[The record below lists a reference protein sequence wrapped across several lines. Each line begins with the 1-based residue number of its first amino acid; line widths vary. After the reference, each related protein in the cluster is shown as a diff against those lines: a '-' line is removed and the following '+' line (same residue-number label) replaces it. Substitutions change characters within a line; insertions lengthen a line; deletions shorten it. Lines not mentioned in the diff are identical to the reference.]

1 MLARRETCVPAEL
14 ATETLG
20 PLEKYVAAN
29 DNLKG
34 AKSWASGGVVGPV
47 GEVVPIINRDYVVP
61 RSVYERLLASAP
73 KSTNV
78 VTTADVVGINY
89 ADDDS
94 PVVPEL
100 TEADWQRHAE
110 ETSFA
115 FRQAEQPPRSQYIGL
130 QRSSHLEK
138 TPQERLPQAVRTLSR
153 LPGYIY
159 LGTAYSK
166 YEAGHDAASRV
177 AADAAARLMA
187 AGLCIFAPIPHGH
200 TITLAGDLP
209 KDWAFWKKQCDP
221 MIEAA
226 AGMVVLTMH
235 GWQESV
241 GLQYEIG
248 EFTRWGKPILHASPA
263 DLMTLGRVA

>member
-1 MLARRETCVPAEL
+1 MRPTTQRIDAPKPPGKGVIPSQPKQYSADPT
-14 ATETLG
+14 TTFG
-20 PLEKYVAAN
+20 PLDKYVPAN
-29 DNLKG
+29 DN
-34 AKSWASGGVVGPV
+34 
-47 GEVVPIINRDYVVP
+47 VP
-61 RSVYERLLASAP
+61 RSVDFTVSPWHER
-73 KSTNV
+73 NR
-78 VTTADVVGINY
+78 GI
-89 ADDDS
+89 
-94 PVVPEL
+94 P
-100 TEADWQRHAE
+100 HAE
-110 ETSFA
+110 A
-115 FRQAEQPPRSQYIGL
+115 RSQYIGL
-130 QRSSHLEK
+130 SRNGSSHLEK
-138 TPQERLPQAVRTLSR
+138 TPQERLPQAIKTLSR

-209 KDWAFWKKQCDP
+209 KDWKFWKKQCDP

-226 AGMVVLTMH
+226 AAMVVLTMH

-248 EFTRWGKPILHASPA
+248 EFTRQGKPILHASPSE
-263 DLMTLGRVA
+263 LMTLGRVA

>member
-1 MLARRETCVPAEL
+1 M
-14 ATETLG
+14 
-20 PLEKYVAAN
+20 
-29 DNLKG
+29 
-34 AKSWASGGVVGPV
+34 
-47 GEVVPIINRDYVVP
+47 
-61 RSVYERLLASAP
+61 
-73 KSTNV
+73 
-78 VTTADVVGINY
+78 
-89 ADDDS
+89 
-94 PVVPEL
+94 
-100 TEADWQRHAE
+100 
-110 ETSFA
+110 
-115 FRQAEQPPRSQYIGL
+115 
-130 QRSSHLEK
+130 
-138 TPQERLPQAVRTLSR
+138 
-153 LPGYIY
+153 PGYIY

-209 KDWAFWKKQCDP
+209 KDWKFWKKQCDP

-248 EFTRWGKPILHASPA
+248 EFTRLGRPILHASPA
-263 DLMTLGRVA
+263 ELMTLGRVAA